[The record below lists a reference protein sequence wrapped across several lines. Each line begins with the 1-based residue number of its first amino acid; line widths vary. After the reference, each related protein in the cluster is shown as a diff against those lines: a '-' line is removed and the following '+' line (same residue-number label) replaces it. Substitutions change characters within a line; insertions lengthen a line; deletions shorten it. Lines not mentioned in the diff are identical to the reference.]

1 MIRLEIHPRHREGLL
16 AQRAGETRVLLDPDD
31 GQYYALDEVGGRIWD
46 LCDGTRSV
54 AAVVE
59 EICREYDA
67 PAEDVVPDVLDF
79 LGEMADGH
87 LLVLES

>member
-1 MIRLEIHPRHREGLL
+1 MIGLDSRPRQREGLL
-16 AQRAGETRVLLDPDD
+16 AQRAADTRVLLDPED

-67 PAEDVVPDVLDF
+67 PPDEVEPDVLAFVVD
-79 LGEMADGH
+79 MADGR
-87 LLVLES
+87 LLLLEG